1 MASSRAHHLYRRRCD
16 RERSLPRDSGGRL
29 AMAARRGSVPPR
41 GSGWRPTA
49 ARRGPRPPAPTPA
62 DHVPHALMTLSS
74 ALFDTLDEGEILSLA
89 MDHVAAAGPYGAEAG
104 YLTVDGALVPSPRN
118 GQVHAL
124 AVDRRVREL
133 AGEDGPVTVPG
144 RPRARALGLRGHERL
159 HGYLVVTSRSRPTEA
174 ERSLLATLV
183 RHTAAALSAAF
194 AHRRRREDAL
204 ELHRLREERTALQG
218 QLISVV
224 AELGYERAL
233 HALMADVAA
242 SDGGGGEEA
251 ITRALHGLT
260 GLPALVEDRFG
271 RLRSWTGPDRPD
283 PYPEPDPVRQ
293 DAMLYAVGR
302 QAGPVR
308 VKDRLVTL
316 VRPHGE
322 ILGVLAL
329 VDVQRE
335 ADDHT
340 LRALEDGAASLAP
353 ELAHLRNLAEVES
366 KLHRELADDLLT
378 GTDEASAY
386 ARSEA
391 VGHDLHRR
399 HYVVV
404 VQWSNRTA
412 DGPFAQ
418 TVGRA
423 ASAVGMHSLLTRR
436 SDHVVLVADDR
447 PHARALYEALA
458 RETGTRSGTIGVSA
472 PCDSLADIPHRYQ
485 EAQRALEV
493 RRHSHEH
500 YGTTFFDE
508 LGLYRILGPGNDYR
522 ELETFV
528 HEWLGQLIDY
538 DSRHHTAMVE
548 TLSQYF
554 DCGGNYDETAE
565 SLAIHRSTLRYRL
578 QRIRDISGNDLADVE
593 DRLNLQVATRVWKIV
608 LGEQAGERRR

>member
-1 MASSRAHHLYRRRCD
+1 MAR
-16 RERSLPRDSGGRL
+16 
-29 AMAARRGSVPPR
+29 
-41 GSGWRPTA
+41 
-49 ARRGPRPPAPTPA
+49 RRGPGPRVSTPA
-62 DHVPHALMTLSS
+62 DHALHELMVLSK
-74 ALFDTLDEGEILSLA
+74 ALFDTLDEGEILRLA
-89 MDHVAAAGPYGAEAG
+89 MDHIAAAGRYSAEAG
-104 YLTVDGALVPSPRN
+104 YLRVDGDLVPSARN
-118 GQVHAL
+118 GRIHAL
-124 AVDRRVREL
+124 AVERRVREL
-133 AGEDGPVTVPG
+133 AGQDGPVTVSG
-144 RPRARALGLRGHERL
+144 RPWGWALGLRGLEGL
-159 HGYLVVTSRSRPTEA
+159 HGYLVVTSRSQPTEA
-174 ERSLLATLV
+174 ERSLLLTLI
-183 RHTAAALSAAF
+183 RHTAAALSVAF
-194 AHRRRREDAL
+194 AHRRRQEDVLA
-204 ELHRLREERTALQG
+204 LHRLRGERTALQR

-224 AELGYERAL
+224 AELGYQRAV

-242 SDGGGGEEA
+242 SGGGEEA

-260 GLPALVEDRFG
+260 GLPAVVEDRFG
-271 RLRSWTGPDRPD
+271 RLRSWTGPNRPD

-293 DAMLYAVGR
+293 DEMLHAVAR
-302 QAGPVR
+302 EAGPAR
-308 VKDRLVTL
+308 MKDRLITL
-316 VRPHGE
+316 IRPHGK

-329 VDVQRE
+329 VDPRDE
-335 ADDHT
+335 ADEHT
-340 LRALEDGAASLAP
+340 VLAMEQAATALAP
-353 ELAHLRNLAEVES
+353 ELAHLRNLAEVELR
-366 KLHRELADDLLT
+366 LHRELVDDLLA

-391 VGHDLHRR
+391 VGHDLHRS

-412 DGPFAQ
+412 DDSFAQ

-423 ASAVGMHSLLTRR
+423 ASNVGMRSLLTRR

-458 RETGTRSGTIGVSA
+458 RETGSRSGAIGVSA
-472 PCDSLADIPHRYQ
+472 PCDCLDDIPHRYQ

-493 RRHSHEH
+493 RRYSCER

-508 LGLYRILGPGNDYR
+508 LGLYRILGPGNDYQ

-548 TLSQYF
+548 TLSRYF

-578 QRIRDISGNDLADVE
+578 QRIRDISGKDLVNVE

-608 LGEQAGERRR
+608 LGGPG

>member
-1 MASSRAHHLYRRRCD
+1 MVLSR
-16 RERSLPRDSGGRL
+16 
-29 AMAARRGSVPPR
+29 
-41 GSGWRPTA
+41 T
-49 ARRGPRPPAPTPA
+49 
-62 DHVPHALMTLSS
+62 
-74 ALFDTLDEGEILSLA
+74 LFDTPDEGEILRLA
-89 MDHVAAAGPYGAEAG
+89 MDHIAAAGPYSAEAG
-104 YLTVDGALVPSPRN
+104 YLEVDGDLVPSPRN
-118 GQVHAL
+118 RQTHAS
-124 AVDRRVREL
+124 AVNRRVREL
-133 AGEDGPVTVPG
+133 AGQDGPVTVAG
-144 RPRARALGLRGHERL
+144 RPWGRALGLRGLDRL

-183 RHTAAALSAAF
+183 RHTAAALSVAF
-194 AHRRRREDAL
+194 AYRRQREDAL
-204 ELHRLREERTALQG
+204 ELHRLRDERTALQR

-224 AELGYERAL
+224 AELKYQRAV
-233 HALMADVAA
+233 HALMADVTA
-242 SDGGGGEEA
+242 SSGGEEA
-251 ITRALHGLT
+251 ITRALHRLT
-260 GLPALVEDRFG
+260 GFPALVEDRFG
-271 RLRSWTGPDRPD
+271 RLRSWTGPSRPD
-283 PYPEPDPVRQ
+283 PYPEPDPLRQ
-293 DAMLYAVGR
+293 DEMLHAVAR

-308 VKDRLVTL
+308 IKDRLITL

-329 VDVQRE
+329 VDARDE
-335 ADDHT
+335 ADEHT
-340 LRALEDGAASLAP
+340 VLALEHAAASLAP
-353 ELAHLRNLAEVES
+353 ELAHLRNLAEVELR
-366 KLHRELADDLLT
+366 LHRGLVDDLLA
-378 GTDEASAY
+378 GTDEGSAY

-391 VGHDLHRR
+391 VGHDLHRS
-399 HYVVV
+399 HYIVV
-404 VQWSNRTA
+404 VQWPNRTA
-412 DGPFAQ
+412 DDSFAQ

-423 ASAVGMHSLLTRR
+423 ASAVGMRSLLTRR

-472 PCDSLADIPHRYQ
+472 PCDSLDDIPHHYQ

-493 RRHSHEH
+493 RRHSREH

-528 HEWLGQLIDY
+528 QEWLGQLIDY

-548 TLSQYF
+548 TLSRYF

-578 QRIRDISGNDLADVE
+578 QRIRDISGNDLANVE

-608 LGEQAGERRR
+608 LGSPG

>member
-1 MASSRAHHLYRRRCD
+1 MVLSR
-16 RERSLPRDSGGRL
+16 
-29 AMAARRGSVPPR
+29 
-41 GSGWRPTA
+41 
-49 ARRGPRPPAPTPA
+49 
-62 DHVPHALMTLSS
+62 
-74 ALFDTLDEGEILSLA
+74 ALFDTPDEGEILRLA
-89 MDHVAAAGPYGAEAG
+89 MDHIAAAGPYSAEAG
-104 YLTVDGALVPSPRN
+104 YLKVDGDLVPSPRN
-118 GQVHAL
+118 GQTHVS
-124 AVDRRVREL
+124 AVGRRVREL
-133 AGEDGPVTVPG
+133 AGRDGPVTVPG
-144 RPRARALGLRGHERL
+144 RPWGRALGLRGLEGL
-159 HGYLVVTSRSRPTEA
+159 HGYLVVTSRSRPSEA

-183 RHTAAALSAAF
+183 RHTAAALSVAF
-194 AHRRRREDAL
+194 ADRRRREDAL
-204 ELHRLREERTALQG
+204 ELHRLRDERTALQR
-218 QLISVV
+218 QLISVA
-224 AELGYERAL
+224 AELGYQRAV

-242 SDGGGGEEA
+242 SGGGEEA
-251 ITRALHGLT
+251 ITRALHRLT
-260 GLPALVEDRFG
+260 GLPALAEDRFG
-271 RLRSWTGPDRPD
+271 RLRSWTGPGRPD

-293 DAMLYAVGR
+293 DEMLHAVSR

-308 VKDRLVTL
+308 VKDRLITL

-329 VDVQRE
+329 VDARDE
-335 ADDHT
+335 ADEHT
-340 LRALEDGAASLAP
+340 VLALEHAAASLAP
-353 ELAHLRNLAEVES
+353 ELAHLRDLAEVELR
-366 KLHRELADDLLT
+366 LHRELVDDLLA

-391 VGHDLHRR
+391 VGHDLHRS
-399 HYVVV
+399 HYIVV
-404 VQWSNRTA
+404 VQWPNRTA
-412 DGPFAQ
+412 DDSFAQ

-423 ASAVGMHSLLTRR
+423 ASGVGMRSLLTRR

-472 PCDSLADIPHRYQ
+472 PCDSLDDIPHHYE
-485 EAQRALEV
+485 EAQRAMEV
-493 RRHSHEH
+493 RRHSRER

-528 HEWLGQLIDY
+528 QEWLGQLIDY

-548 TLSQYF
+548 TLSRYF

-578 QRIRDISGNDLADVE
+578 QRIRDISGNDLANVE

-608 LGEQAGERRR
+608 LGGPG

>member
-1 MASSRAHHLYRRRCD
+1 MA
-16 RERSLPRDSGGRL
+16 
-29 AMAARRGSVPPR
+29 
-41 GSGWRPTA
+41 
-49 ARRGPRPPAPTPA
+49 
-62 DHVPHALMTLSS
+62 LSS
-74 ALFDTLDEGEILSLA
+74 ALFDTLDEGKILRLA
-89 MDHVAAAGPYGAEAG
+89 MDHIAAAGPYSAEAG
-104 YLTVDGALVPSPRN
+104 YLKVDGDLVPSPRN
-118 GQVHAL
+118 GQVHAM

-144 RPRARALGLRGHERL
+144 WPWGRALGLRGIETL
-159 HGYLVVTSRSRPTEA
+159 HGYLVVTSSSRPTEA
-174 ERSLLATLV
+174 ERLLLATLV
-183 RHTAAALSAAF
+183 RHTAAALSVAF
-194 AHRRRREDAL
+194 AHRLRRKDAL

-218 QLISVV
+218 RLISVV
-224 AELGYERAL
+224 AELGYQQAV
-233 HALMADVAA
+233 HALMADVAV
-242 SDGGGGEEA
+242 SGGGEEA
-251 ITRALHGLT
+251 LTRALHGLT

-293 DAMLYAVGR
+293 NEMLHAVASR
-302 QAGPVR
+302 AGPVR
-308 VKDRLVTL
+308 MKDRLVTL
-316 VRPHGE
+316 IRPQGE

-329 VDVQRE
+329 VDVRGE
-335 ADDHT
+335 ADEHT
-340 LRALEDGAASLAP
+340 LRALQDGAAWLAP

-366 KLHRELADDLLT
+366 RLHRELADDLLA

-399 HYVVV
+399 HYLVV
-404 VQWSNRTA
+404 VQWSNRTV
-412 DGPFAQ
+412 DEPFAQ

-447 PHARALYEALA
+447 PHACALYEALVQ
-458 RETGTRSGTIGVSA
+458 ETGTRSGTIGVSA
-472 PCDSLADIPHRYQ
+472 PCDSLDAIPHHYQ

-493 RRHSHEH
+493 RRHSREH

-538 DSRHHTAMVE
+538 DSLHHTAMVE

-578 QRIRDISGNDLADVE
+578 QRIRNISGNDLANVE
-593 DRLNLQVATRVWKIV
+593 DRLNPQVATRVWKIV
-608 LGEQAGERRR
+608 LGGSD

>member
-1 MASSRAHHLYRRRCD
+1 MPGSRVHNLYRRRSG
-16 RERSLPRDSGGRL
+16 REGSLPRGSAGR
-29 AMAARRGSVPPR
+29 P
-41 GSGWRPTA
+41 PTA
-49 ARRGPRPPAPTPA
+49 TRTPRPPVPTPT
-62 DHVPHALMTLSS
+62 DHALHELMVLSR
-74 ALFDTLDEGEILSLA
+74 ALFDSRDEGEIVRLA
-89 MDHVAAAGPYGAEAG
+89 MDRIAAAGPYSAEAG
-104 YLTVDGALVPSPRN
+104 YLRVDGDMVPSPRD
-118 GQVHAL
+118 GQIHAL

-133 AGEDGPVTVPG
+133 AGQDGPVTVPG
-144 RPRARALGLRGHERL
+144 RPWGRALGLRGPEGL
-159 HGYLVVTSRSRPTEA
+159 HGYLVVTSRSRPTDA
-174 ERSLLATLV
+174 ERSLLAKLV
-183 RHTAAALSAAF
+183 RHTAAALSVAF
-194 AHRRRREDAL
+194 VDRRRREDAL
-204 ELHRLREERTALQG
+204 ELYRLRAERTALQR
-218 QLISVV
+218 QLISVT
-224 AELGYERAL
+224 AELGFQRAV

-242 SDGGGGEEA
+242 SGGGEEA

-271 RLRSWTGPDRPD
+271 RLRSWTGPSRPD

-293 DAMLYAVGR
+293 DEMLHAVAR
-302 QAGPVR
+302 EVGPVR
-308 VKDRLVTL
+308 IKDRLIAL

-329 VDVQRE
+329 VDARGE
-335 ADDHT
+335 ADEHT
-340 LRALEDGAASLAP
+340 VLALEHAATSLAL
-353 ELAHLRNLAEVES
+353 ELAHLRSLAEVELR
-366 KLHRELADDLLT
+366 LHRELVDDLLA
-378 GTDEASAY
+378 GTDKTSAY

-391 VGHDLHRR
+391 VGHDLHRG

-412 DGPFAQ
+412 DDSFAQ

-423 ASAVGMHSLLTRR
+423 ASAVGMRSLLTRR
-436 SDHVVLVADDR
+436 SDHVVLVADAR

-472 PCDSLADIPHRYQ
+472 PCDSLDDIPHRYQ

-493 RRHSHEH
+493 RRHSRER

-538 DSRHHTAMVE
+538 DSRHHGAMVE
-548 TLSQYF
+548 TLSRYF
-554 DCGGNYDETAE
+554 DCGGNYDDTAE

-578 QRIRDISGNDLADVE
+578 QRIRDISGNDLANVE

-608 LGEQAGERRR
+608 LGGPG

>member
-1 MASSRAHHLYRRRCD
+1 MAGSRAHNLYRRRPTG
-16 RERSLPRDSGGRL
+16 RAAFRGAAPGG
-29 AMAARRGSVPPR
+29 SPWPR
-41 GSGWRPTA
+41 GEGSAHPV
-49 ARRGPRPPAPTPA
+49 PTPT
-62 DHVPHALMTLSS
+62 DHALHELMVLFS
-74 ALFDTLDEGEILSLA
+74 ALSGTRDEGEILRLA
-89 MDHVAAAGPYGAEAG
+89 MDHIAAAGPYSAEAG
-104 YLTVDGALVPSPRN
+104 YLSVEGDLVPNPGD
-118 GQVHAL
+118 GQTHAS

-133 AGEDGPVTVPG
+133 AGQDGHVTVPG
-144 RPRARALGLRGHERL
+144 RPWGRALGLRGLEGL

-183 RHTAAALSAAF
+183 RHTADAMSAAF
-194 AHRRRREDAL
+194 THRHQREDAL
-204 ELHRLREERTALQG
+204 ELHRLREERTALQQ

-224 AELGYERAL
+224 AELRCQRAI
-233 HALMADVAA
+233 HALMVDVAA
-242 SDGGGGEEA
+242 SGGGEEA
-251 ITRALHGLT
+251 ITRALHELT

-271 RLRSWTGPDRPD
+271 RLRSWTGPSRPD
-283 PYPEPDPVRQ
+283 PYPEPDPVRR
-293 DAMLYAVGR
+293 DEMLRAVAR
-302 QAGPVR
+302 EAGPVR
-308 VKDRLVTL
+308 IKDRLTTL
-316 VRPHGE
+316 IRPHGE

-329 VDVQRE
+329 VDARGE
-335 ADDHT
+335 ADEHT
-340 LRALEDGAASLAP
+340 VLALEHAATSLAL
-353 ELAHLRNLAEVES
+353 ELAHLRNLAEVELR
-366 KLHRELADDLLT
+366 LHRELVDDLLA

-391 VGHDLHRR
+391 VGHDLHRSQ
-399 HYVVV
+399 YIVV
-404 VQWSNRTA
+404 VQWSNRTV
-412 DGPFAQ
+412 DDSFAQ

-423 ASAVGMHSLLTRR
+423 ASAVGMRSLLTRR

-472 PCDSLADIPHRYQ
+472 LCDSLDDIPHRYQ

-493 RRHSHEH
+493 RRHSHER

-508 LGLYRILGPGNDYR
+508 LGLYRVLGPGNDYR

-548 TLSQYF
+548 TLSRYF

-578 QRIRDISGNDLADVE
+578 QRIRDISGNDLANVE
-593 DRLNLQVATRVWKIV
+593 DRLNLQVATRVWTIV
-608 LGEQAGERRR
+608 LGGPG

>member
-1 MASSRAHHLYRRRCD
+1 MASSRAHNLYCRRCD
-16 RERSLPRDSGGRL
+16 RESRLPL
-29 AMAARRGSVPPR
+29 
-41 GSGWRPTA
+41 GSGRRIPMA
-49 ARRGPRPPAPTPA
+49 ARRGPRPPDPTPA
-62 DHVPHALMTLSS
+62 DRVPHALMVLSG

-89 MDHVAAAGPYGAEAG
+89 MDHIDAAGPYRTEAG
-104 YLTVDGALVPSPRN
+104 YLKMDGDLVPSPRN
-118 GQVHAL
+118 GQVHAM

-133 AGEDGPVTVPG
+133 AGADGPVTVPG
-144 RPRARALGLRGHERL
+144 WPWGRALGLRGPERL

-174 ERSLLATLV
+174 ERLLLATFV
-183 RHTAAALSAAF
+183 RHTAAALSVAF
-194 AHRRRREDAL
+194 ARRRRREDAL

-218 QLISVV
+218 RLISVV
-224 AELGYERAL
+224 AELGYQQAV
-233 HALMADVAA
+233 HALMADVAV
-242 SDGGGGEEA
+242 SGGGEEA

-293 DAMLYAVGR
+293 DEMLHAVASR
-302 QAGPVR
+302 AGPVR
-308 VKDRLVTL
+308 MKDRLVTL
-316 VRPHGE
+316 IRPHGE

-329 VDVQRE
+329 VDVRGE
-335 ADDHT
+335 ADKHT
-340 LRALEDGAASLAP
+340 LRALQDGAAWLAP

-366 KLHRELADDLLT
+366 RLHRELADDLLA

-412 DGPFAQ
+412 DEPFAQ

-447 PHARALYEALA
+447 PHACALYEALV

-472 PCDSLADIPHRYQ
+472 PCDSLDAIPHHYQ

-493 RRHSHEH
+493 RRHSREH

-608 LGEQAGERRR
+608 LGEQAGNRHR